1 MTTQTPKASQ
11 SGPATSPD
19 QPAATRSHKLPEVPP
34 WRRKLRPYLLSV
46 PAVVIVIGILYP
58 FAVGAYY
65 AFLNY
70 AAVNPNPQFVWF
82 QNFASV
88 LGDQVFWKSVQV
100 TATFAVLATL
110 IETVLGVGLAL
121 LLNRSSIIGKI
132 FEKVLILPLMIAPVI
147 AGVIWKLMFN
157 PQFGILNHV
166 LGLGNT
172 FDWLSASNALFSV
185 ILVDIWIFTPF
196 VAILVLAG
204 IRSLPREPFEA
215 SEVDGANWFY
225 MFRKLMLPMLW
236 PYILVAV
243 IFRFMD
249 NLKVFDH
256 IYVLTAGG
264 PGVATR
270 TLQIGA
276 FEDSII
282 NLDYSRGSTYMLLLW
297 IIVFITARYLVS
309 VLGKAQRRAA
319 GAES

>member
-1 MTTQTPKASQ
+1 MSTQTSTPAEAS
-11 SGPATSPD
+11 SAAPD
-19 QPAATRSHKLPEVPP
+19 PVPGRKLPEVPS
-34 WRRKLRPYLLSV
+34 WRRRLRPYLLSL
-46 PAVVIVIGILYP
+46 PAVAIVIGILYP
-58 FAVGAYY
+58 FVVGAYY

-70 AAVNPNPQFVWF
+70 AAVNPDPVFVWF
-82 QNFASV
+82 DNFKSV
-88 LGDQVFWKSVQV
+88 LGDEIFWSSVRT
-100 TATFAVLATL
+100 TAIFAVGATL
-110 IETVLGVGLAL
+110 LETLLGVGLAL
-121 LLNRSSIIGKI
+121 LLNRSSIVGKI

-166 LGLGNT
+166 FGLGST
-172 FDWLSASNALFSV
+172 FDWLSRSNALFSV

-204 IRSLPREPFEA
+204 IRSLPKEPFEA
-215 SEVDGANWFY
+215 SEIDGAGWFY
-225 MFRKLMLPMLW
+225 MFRKLMLPMIW

-297 IIVFITARYLVS
+297 ILVFITARILVG

>member
-1 MTTQTPKASQ
+1 MTTRAVSPPPTAAPQAS
-11 SGPATSPD
+11 PPPETT
-19 QPAATRSHKLPEVPP
+19 AAVAVPR
-34 WRRKLRPYLLSV
+34 WRRSLRPYLLSV
-46 PAVVIVIGILYP
+46 PAVLIVVGILYP
-58 FAVGAYY
+58 FVIGAYY
-65 AFLNY
+65 SVLNY
-70 AAVNPNPQFVWF
+70 AAVNPNPVFIGLR
-82 QNFASV
+82 NYASV
-88 LGDQVFWKSVQV
+88 LGDMQFWTSVRV
-100 TATFAVLATL
+100 TGVFAVVATAV
-110 IETVLGVGLAL
+110 ETVIGVGIAL
-121 LLNRSSIIGKI
+121 LLNRSSLIGRI

-166 LGLGNT
+166 FGLGST
-172 FDWLSASNALFSV
+172 FDWLSHDNALWSV
-185 ILVDIWIFTPF
+185 ILVDLWIFTPF

-204 IRSLPREPFEA
+204 IRSLPKEPFEA
-215 SEVDGANWFY
+215 SAVDGASWFY

-249 NLKVFDH
+249 NLKVFDAV
-256 IYVLTAGG
+256 YVLTAGG

-282 NLDYSRGSTYMLLLW
+282 NLDYSRGSTYMFLLW
-297 IIVFITARYLVS
+297 AIVFITARLLVG

>member
-1 MTTQTPKASQ
+1 MTTQSVRPPTQADPEIPSRADS
-11 SGPATSPD
+11 
-19 QPAATRSHKLPEVPP
+19 PAAPEVPR

-46 PAVVIVIGILYP
+46 PAVLIVIGILYP
-58 FAVGAYY
+58 FVIGAYY
-65 AFLNY
+65 SVLNY
-70 AAVNPNPQFVWF
+70 AAVNPNPVFIGLRNFV
-82 QNFASV
+82 SV
-88 LGDQVFWKSVQV
+88 LGDVEFWSSVRV
-100 TATFAVLATL
+100 TATFAVVATVV
-110 IETVLGVGLAL
+110 ETLVGVGIAL
-121 LLNRSSIIGKI
+121 LLNRSSLIGRI

-157 PQFGILNHV
+157 PQFGVLNHV
-166 LGLGNT
+166 LGLGST
-172 FDWLSASNALFSV
+172 FDWLSSHNAMWSV
-185 ILVDIWIFTPF
+185 ILVDLWIFTPF

-204 IRSLPREPFEA
+204 IRSLPKEPFEA
-215 SEVDGANWFY
+215 SAVDGASWFY

-249 NLKVFDH
+249 NLKVFDAV
-256 IYVLTAGG
+256 YVLTAGG
-264 PGVATR
+264 PGIATR

-282 NLDYSRGSTYMLLLW
+282 NLDYSRGSTYMFLLW
-297 IIVFITARYLVS
+297 VIVFITARLLVS

>member
-1 MTTQTPKASQ
+1 MTTQTSKVS
-11 SGPATSPD
+11 
-19 QPAATRSHKLPEVPP
+19 QPASEKLDTTTRAPLPEVPN
-34 WRRKLRPYLLSV
+34 WRRKLRPYLLSI
-46 PAVVIVIGILYP
+46 PALVIVIGILYP
-58 FAVGAYY
+58 FVLGAYY

-70 AAVNPNPQFVWF
+70 AAVNPDPHFVWF
-82 QNFASV
+82 DNFKSV
-88 LGDQVFWKSVQV
+88 LGDQVFWQSVKV
-100 TATFAVLATL
+100 TGIFAVVATAL
-110 IETVLGVGLAL
+110 ETVLGVGLAL
-121 LLNRSSIIGKI
+121 LLNRSSMIGRF
-132 FEKVLILPLMIAPVI
+132 FEKALIVPLMIAPVI

-166 LGLGNT
+166 LGLGST
-172 FDWLSASNALFSV
+172 FDWLSGKTALMSV

-204 IRSLPREPFEA
+204 IRSLPKEPFEA

>member
-1 MTTQTPKASQ
+1 MTTQTSKAPEASEQ
-11 SGPATSPD
+11 RPAQAPGS
-19 QPAATRSHKLPEVPP
+19 ASPEVPT
-34 WRRKLRPYLLSV
+34 WRRRLRPYILSV

-58 FAVGAYY
+58 FFVGAYY

-70 AAVNPNPQFVWF
+70 AAVNPNPHFIWF
-82 QNFASV
+82 ENFASV
-88 LGDQVFWKSVQV
+88 LGDQIFWQSVKVTGVFAIVA
-100 TATFAVLATL
+100 TAV
-110 IETVLGVGLAL
+110 ETVLGVGLAL
-121 LLNRSSIIGKI
+121 LLNRSSIIGRI

-172 FDWLSASNALFSV
+172 FDWLSSDNALWSV
-185 ILVDIWIFTPF
+185 ILVDLWIFTPF

-282 NLDYSRGSTYMLLLW
+282 NLNYSRGSTYMLLLW
-297 IIVFITARYLVS
+297 VIVFITARYLVS

>member
-1 MTTQTPKASQ
+1 MTTQTSKA
-11 SGPATSPD
+11 PATAEDTSSAP
-19 QPAATRSHKLPEVPP
+19 RKGRLPEVPT
-34 WRRKLRPYLLSV
+34 WRRKLRPYLLSL
-46 PAVVIVIGILYP
+46 PALVIVIGILYP
-58 FAVGAYY
+58 FVVGAYY

-70 AAVNPNPQFVWF
+70 AAVNPNPHFVWF
-82 QNFASV
+82 ENFASV
-88 LGDQVFWKSVQV
+88 LGDQVFWQSVKV
-100 TATFAVLATL
+100 TAIFAVAATAV
-110 IETVLGVGLAL
+110 ETVLGVGLAL

-132 FEKVLILPLMIAPVI
+132 FEKVLILPLMVAPVI

-166 LGLGNT
+166 LGLGST
-172 FDWLSASNALFSV
+172 FDWLSGKTALLSV
-185 ILVDIWIFTPF
+185 ILVDTWIFTPF

-204 IRSLPREPFEA
+204 IRSLPKEPFEA
-215 SEVDGANWFY
+215 SEVDGAGWFY

-282 NLDYSRGSTYMLLLW
+282 NLDYSHGSTYMLLLW